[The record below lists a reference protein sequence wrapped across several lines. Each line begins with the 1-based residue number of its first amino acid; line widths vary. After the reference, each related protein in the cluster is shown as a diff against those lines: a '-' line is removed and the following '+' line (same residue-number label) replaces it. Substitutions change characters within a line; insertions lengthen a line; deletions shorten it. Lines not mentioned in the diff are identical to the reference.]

1 MLKAMGLTVEA
12 SQMRESRR
20 KGTGSKKSDH
30 SQSASVP
37 VRGLSG
43 NMAFT
48 ISKETGAVPGER
60 IVGIT
65 VPGEGVTIYPIF
77 ARALEQFD
85 SQPERWIDLAWE
97 NAAADQ
103 KFPARINIVLLNEI
117 GALAQVT
124 QVIGDQGGNIDELQM
139 MARQGV
145 RDFFDLDI
153 LLEVHDARHLN
164 DIIAGLRTKNA
175 VSSVTRATG

>member
-20 KGTGSKKSDH
+20 KGTTAKKSDPAH
-30 SQSASVP
+30 AASVP

-65 VPGEGVTIYPIF
+65 MPGEGVTIYPIF

-85 SQPERWIDLAWE
+85 SQPERWIDLAWDS
-97 NAAADQ
+97 AAADQ

-175 VSSVTRATG
+175 VSSVIRATG